1 MVNIISKNTV
11 INYFNDS
18 DVGTLCTDKTNDTNE
33 TNEGIKK
40 CKTTK
45 SWYVKYKVTTK
56 KWKRS
61 VYFKNKL
68 LALRFWKKISNN
80 KKKNPSNTRC
90 NFRHFFKK
98 TKRNKI
104 PYWIK
109 DQVSYDQSWNCNICS
124 NMLEPGRI
132 TDHIIPLQF
141 GGENNIS
148 NYQTICERC
157 NRFKT
162 FHFDNKI
169 IKPMLKKNKK
179 LTSKYFLNI
188 QKKEYNKI
196 LNKRVQ

>member
-1 MVNIISKNTV
+1 MVNIISTNTV

-18 DVGTLCTDKTNDTNE
+18 DVSTLCTDNKNDK
-33 TNEGIKK
+33 NEGIQK

-61 VYFKNKL
+61 VYFKNKP
-68 LALRFWKKISNN
+68 LALHFWKKILNN
-80 KKKNPSNTRC
+80 KKKKPSNIRC
-90 NFRHFFKK
+90 NFRHFFEK

-109 DQVSYDQSWNCNICS
+109 DQVSYNQLWNCNICS
-124 NMLEPGRI
+124 KMLEPSRI

-141 GGENNIS
+141 GGQDNIS
-148 NYQTICERC
+148 NYQTICDKC

-162 FHFDNKI
+162 YHFDNKV

-188 QKKEYNKI
+188 QKKEYNKVFSI
-196 LNKRVQ
+196 